1 MTVYKKLAKA
11 RLDLLLVKME
21 KSGHNKF
28 ADFRYFELGDFIPHV
43 HKIFNDVGL
52 VGVFC
57 FEGNNA
63 TLTVHDTDGNGSV
76 SFVSP
81 SVAATKVERD
91 GSQKTESIQDLG
103 AKHTYMRRYLWLMA
117 MEITE
122 HDAVDRGNQPKV
134 EDQPE
139 EVKQKPEVKLKK
151 EVVKENLEL
160 FSQKMIDWC
169 KEAETLE
176 GLTSLWADNQESIR
190 QIKESNAEMFE
201 KMKSTFSQRKGEL
214 SGK

>member
-1 MTVYKKLAKA
+1 MTVYKKLSKA
-11 RLDLLLVKME
+11 RLDLLSVKME

-28 ADFRYFELGDFIPHV
+28 AGFHYFELGDFIPHI

-63 TLTVHDTDGNGSV
+63 TLTVHDTDGNGSI

-81 SVAATKVERD
+81 VVAATKVEKD
-91 GSQKTESIQDLG
+91 GSQKPESIQDLG

-122 HDAVDRGNQPKV
+122 HDAVDAGADDEPKQFKQ
-134 EDQPE
+134 EKE
-139 EVKQKPEVKLKK
+139 EVTSEG
-151 EVVKENLEL
+151 EDREL
-160 FSQKMIDWC
+160 FVTKMIDWAN
-169 KEAETLE
+169 EAQDRQ
-176 GLTSLWADNQESIR
+176 GLTSLWKSNQSKIDEMKKNAPALFK
-190 QIKESNAEMFE
+190 QLQGKFAEIKSKF
-201 KMKSTFSQRKGEL
+201 GE
-214 SGK
+214 